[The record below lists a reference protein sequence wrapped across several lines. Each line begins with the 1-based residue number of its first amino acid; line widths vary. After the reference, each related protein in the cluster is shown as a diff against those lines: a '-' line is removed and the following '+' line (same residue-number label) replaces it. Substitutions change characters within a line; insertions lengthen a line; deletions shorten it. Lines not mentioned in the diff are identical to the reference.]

1 MTPPQLAL
9 CLREPEWIEDVARVM
24 SAASSG
30 LELQVGHDLLAT
42 LERTSS
48 SALQLL
54 VTDEH
59 DLLDAVQITA
69 ESFPNAA
76 VLGLVDSIED
86 SLLAAALRHPRL
98 LGFVARTDRGPRN
111 WELGYV
117 VRRTVAP
124 QQPIP
129 GSHELLNWGASTVTF
144 RPRTTRDR
152 DQTVQAVE
160 LVATRFGMSRRA
172 AAMAAD
178 ASHELLMNAMYDAPI
193 DATGHPRYAGDRQA
207 QISLLDHEIPTLRLT
222 VDGAH
227 LALDISDP
235 FGRLHRSK
243 VFGGLLRGRTGA
255 VAPSASSVLD
265 ESHGGAGLGMFNL
278 YNSSAVLRVEVQPG
292 HQTLVSWMLD
302 RRVSQRTQRKQS
314 RSLYVLEARRGG

>member
-9 CLREPEWIEDVARVM
+9 CLREPEWIEDAARVM

-42 LERTSS
+42 LERTAPS
-48 SALQLL
+48 LQLL
-54 VTDEH
+54 VVDEH
-59 DLLDAVQITA
+59 DLLDAVQITS
-69 ESFPNAA
+69 ESFPEAW
-76 VLGLVDSIED
+76 VLGLVEQVDD
-86 SLLAAALRHPRL
+86 AMLAAALRHPRL
-98 LGFVARTDRGPRN
+98 LGFVARTERGPRY
-111 WELGYV
+111 WELGYL
-117 VRRTVAP
+117 VRRTVTP
-124 QQPIP
+124 QQPVP
-129 GSHELLNWGASTVTF
+129 GSHELLSWGASSVTF

-178 ASHELLMNAMYDAPI
+178 ASHELLMNAMYDAPV
-193 DATGHPRYAGDRQA
+193 DSAGRPRYAGDRQA
-207 QISLLDHEIPTLRLT
+207 QIVLQDHEIPTLRLT

-235 FGRLHRSK
+235 FGRLPRHK

-255 VAPSASSVLD
+255 VATSGSAVLD
-265 ESHGGAGLGMFNL
+265 ESHGGAGLGMFN
-278 YNSSAVLRVEVQPG
+278 
-292 HQTLVSWMLD
+292 
-302 RRVSQRTQRKQS
+302 
-314 RSLYVLEARRGG
+314 